1 MLQNPE
7 FDTKDIDPDLHQR
20 MAKAVDDGRIKC
32 FNLREGAADGDQDL
46 NLWIREVE
54 DVVREIMED
63 PIFKG
68 NQNFHFEM
76 ELDELGKRMFGGEAN
91 AGVSFQI
98 GQLRYVSHN
107 KYKLVRTKYILRTY
121 WILTCISCC
130 RAGDGTVP
138 LAIVVYIDGSF
149 VKHKIPVKP
158 IYITLRNLTSAVS
171 GKASAWRVLGMMPSL
186 RKSATLEQ
194 TDTWRK
200 ERRLLL
206 HHAGLAHLVEMVNK
220 FASDD
225 KHVLCA
231 DGQVRVCMYSVCTQ
245 YVHVHTWFVPV
256 CT

>member
-1 MLQNPE
+1 M
-7 FDTKDIDPDLHQR
+7 
-20 MAKAVDDGRIKC
+20 
-32 FNLREGAADGDQDL
+32 
-46 NLWIREVE
+46 
-54 DVVREIMED
+54 
-63 PIFKG
+63 
-68 NQNFHFEM
+68 
-76 ELDELGKRMFGGEAN
+76 
-91 AGVSFQI
+91 SFQI
-98 GQLRYVSHN
+98 GQLRYVLSHY
-107 KYKLVRTKYILRTY
+107 KYIPVCTKYILRTY
-121 WILTCISCC
+121 WILTCFSCC
-130 RAGDGTVP
+130 RAEDGIVP
-138 LAIVVYIDGSF
+138 LAIAVYIDGSF

-186 RKSATLEQ
+186 RKSAALEQ

-200 ERRLLL
+200 DCRLRL

>member
-1 MLQNPE
+1 MTIPG
-7 FDTKDIDPDLHQR
+7 TYSVHTSTYT
-20 MAKAVDDGRIKC
+20 V
-32 FNLREGAADGDQDL
+32 
-46 NLWIREVE
+46 
-54 DVVREIMED
+54 
-63 PIFKG
+63 
-68 NQNFHFEM
+68 HT
-76 ELDELGKRMFGGEAN
+76 
-91 AGVSFQI
+91 S
-98 GQLRYVSHN
+98 
-107 KYKLVRTKYILRTY
+107 YILD
-121 WILTCISCC
+121 LKMFLCC

-171 GKASAWRVLGMMPSL
+171 GKAAAWRVLGMMPSL
-186 RKSATLEQ
+186 RKSATMEQ

-225 KHVLCA
+225 KHVICA
-231 DGQVRVCMYSVCTQ
+231 DGQVRVCIYSVCTQ